1 MTSLTCPKCR
11 HGLSDDA
18 LDAGACPLCGFPLDG
33 PVVLSAP
40 AGSGLQRLLLPATA
54 AAVMLLATIGYLLF
68 GRDAPAVS
76 PPAVEVVAAT
86 PAVELPSKPPLPI
99 APPPR
104 EVKPAP
110 WPPVPTDVKPPQP
123 APQPP
128 APQEPLKPAVRPVGV
143 VMKVDPKIT
152 PQRHFDHP
160 DDTAALPDLNTDD
173 RIVLTGRVRVLRLGS
188 VNGRGFLDASGLVA
202 EEVVITGDLGSESQ
216 VSVYAPNGTVTVGGY
231 VTGAAKLTA
240 TTATGSVVIAGSG
253 RVANGA
259 QVTATAKSL
268 EVKCP
273 ISDGARIEVTFVAGG
288 KLKLTR
294 TEDGASVRYRRAK
307 LDDPAPAIHYG
318 DLRDRATV
326 LEAK

>member
-11 HGLSDDA
+11 HGLSDEA

-40 AGSGLQRLLLPATA
+40 SGSGLQRLLLPATA
-54 AAVMLLATIGYLLF
+54 AAVTLLAVMGYLLF
-68 GRDAPAVS
+68 GRDTPAVS
-76 PPAVEVVAAT
+76 PSAVEVGAAA
-86 PAVELPSKPPLPI
+86 PSIELPSKPPLPI

-110 WPPVPTDVKPPQP
+110 WPPVPTDLKP
-123 APQPP
+123 PQPP
-128 APQEPLKPAVRPVGV
+128 APPEPPKPAVRAVGV

-160 DDTAALPDLNTDD
+160 DDTAALPDLKTGD
-173 RIVLTGRVRVLRLGS
+173 RVVLTGRVRVLRLGS
-188 VNGRGFLDASGLVA
+188 VSGKAVLDASGLIA
-202 EEVVITGDLGSESQ
+202 EEVAITGDLGGESQ
-216 VSVYAPNGTVTVGGY
+216 VSVHAPNGTVAVGGY
-231 VTGAAKLTA
+231 VTGAAKLNVA
-240 TTATGSVVIAGSG
+240 ASGGSVVIAGSG
-253 RVANGA
+253 RVASGA
-259 QVTATAKSL
+259 IITATAKTL

-273 ISDGARIEVTFVAGG
+273 ISDGARITITFDAVGS
-288 KLKLTR
+288 LKLSR

-307 LDDPAPAIHYG
+307 PDDPDPAIHFG

-326 LEAK
+326 LEEK